1 MNNCGFDLSIKI
13 LNRQGLEVFPAL
25 PSRCDGG
32 IVGFESLYIRW
43 KDDLLEVRHRGT
55 GGVIMTRDGNI
66 IKAFWMV
73 AENQELMI
81 PPVEMIIYPL
91 NMALN
96 EHTSLQKC
104 QLE

>member
-1 MNNCGFDLSIKI
+1 
-13 LNRQGLEVFPAL
+13 
-25 PSRCDGG
+25 
-32 IVGFESLYIRW
+32 
-43 KDDLLEVRHRGT
+43 
-55 GGVIMTRDGNI
+55 MTRDGNI